1 MHKRFQMLSRG
12 LAAGLA
18 SSLLLLAGQANATS
32 IVKKTLDEMV
42 SQVDRIV
49 VGEVVATDTAWNL
62 ANADGDVVYT
72 TATLHVERSLKGQDA
87 AENITI
93 FGPGGRL
100 DGVETMVP
108 GAPALGQNGQR
119 MVVFLWDNVEGQYM
133 SNVAYW
139 GQGQYLINE
148 QGIVERTGQSEA
160 DFVRHLEN
168 RITHLS
174 E

>member
-1 MHKRFQMLSRG
+1 MHKRFQMLRRG
-12 LAAGLA
+12 FAAGLA
-18 SSLLLLAGQANATS
+18 SSLLLLAGQANATT
-32 IVKKTLDEMV
+32 IIRQTLDEMV
-42 SQVDRIV
+42 TQVDRIV
-49 VGEVVATDTAWNL
+49 VGEVVTTDAAWNL

-72 TATLHVERSLKGQDA
+72 TATLHVEQSLKGRDNPEYIQL
-87 AENITI
+87 

-108 GAPALGQNGQR
+108 GAPAFGESGQR
-119 MVVFLWDNVEGQYM
+119 MIVFLWDGVEGQYE

-139 GQGQYLINE
+139 GQGQYLVNE

-160 DFVRHLEN
+160 EFIRHIEN
-168 RITHLS
+168 RIAHLS